1 MRLSNFFVRCGF
13 SLFGLSSKK
22 TKGKGKREKQKI
34 VEWSSIMSGSG
45 YTVEDW
51 ICGLS

>member
-1 MRLSNFFVRCGF
+1 MRLSNFFVGCGF

-22 TKGKGKREKQKI
+22 TKGKGEKQKI
-34 VEWSSIMSGSG
+34 VEWSSIMSGSA
-45 YTVEDW
+45 YTAEDW

>member
-22 TKGKGKREKQKI
+22 TKGKGKREKGKTENSG
-34 VEWSSIMSGSG
+34 VE
-45 YTVEDW
+45 
-51 ICGLS
+51 